1 VNNRGFLPCQD
12 LPTALSTWDLTLTI
26 PKAERPLWPYCT
38 GDTQGSITNNGNS
51 NLWKFSTR
59 RSLPISAFA
68 LAIGSWSPVSLGP
81 GMRLAGPGP
90 LNDQHVDT
98 LRNFLP
104 KAVAAA
110 GKLVGSRY
118 PNPRTDLLVVHR
130 SFSGLGLSSPS
141 LIFLSPSLLAGD
153 PALLIKLAH
162 EIGHAWFG
170 LHILS
175 LDWAET
181 WLTEGFATFLEDLIF
196 AEAVGEDKRVVGIR
210 AMARL
215 LQLEEEVAA
224 TSNEEQVMVAP
235 SSLTGVRRGLDPRAG
250 LGQIH
255 YTKGFFLLHFLMEQC
270 GGEQAFLE
278 LVATYVK
285 TYAGQPVTGAAF
297 IELFFSTFPHLRG
310 EVEQVVDRWLREPG
324 LQSQFN
330 ELHLVKKARNSSL
343 YREVVD
349 HVAEVKHLNAKKK
362 IKSCELDLLHD
373 PLTNTA
379 QISLLLTMLLQMLSI
394 KHPILKLVKARYQQ
408 KFACNPELGHT
419 WCELVVRHR
428 LRGDYASVSQLL
440 VEHQAMGV
448 FLYAEMAMAKN
459 LQLNEL
465 AKVTF
470 SKVEKEMDEEAR
482 KVVVSY
488 LNI

>member
-215 LQLEEEVAA
+215 LQLEEEVAG
-224 TSNEEQVMVAP
+224 TSDEEQVMVSP
-235 SSLTGVRRGLDPRAG
+235 SSSTGVRRGLDPRAG

-270 GGEQAFLE
+270 GGEQPFLE

-297 IELFFSTFPHLRG
+297 IELFFSTFPQLRG